1 MRQAHPRSDLYTWN
15 GGSRSMQVLDLTGRV
30 AVVTGGSRGIGWAIS
45 EVLAQAGAAVAI
57 VYRDNEDAAEEATQT
72 LRGGGANAI
81 AVKCD
86 IADDPAVVAAIQEV
100 LDRLGRID
108 ILVNNAGIWRR
119 APIVEITAADLDEM
133 LRVNLGG
140 LFHVTREAVKDML
153 TREWGRVINV
163 SSTAGVRGEPFH
175 SHYAATK
182 GALFALSRSLAGE
195 LSPSGITVN
204 TVSPGW
210 VFTDMTSEA
219 LTPEKIHELERSL
232 PTGRLTHPADV
243 ANAVLFL
250 ASPLAS
256 QITGANI
263 DVNGGSV
270 FS

>member
-1 MRQAHPRSDLYTWN
+1 
-15 GGSRSMQVLDLTGRV
+15 MQVLDLVGRV

-45 EVLAQAGAAVAI
+45 EVLAQAGAAVAML
-57 VYRDNEDAAEEATQT
+57 YRENEEAAEEAAQT
-72 LRGGGANAI
+72 LNTAGGTAI
-81 AVKCD
+81 ALRCD
-86 IADDPAVVAAIQEV
+86 VSDEHAVAAAMADIVQN
-100 LDRLGRID
+100 LGRID
-108 ILVNNAGIWRR
+108 ILVNNAGIWKR
-119 APIVEITAADLDEM
+119 APIVEMTGADIAET
-133 LRVNLGG
+133 LRVNLAGV
-140 LFHVTREAVKDML
+140 FHATREAARDML

-163 SSTAGVRGEPFH
+163 SSTAGIRGEPCY

-195 LSPSGITVN
+195 LSPRGITVN

-219 LTPEKIHELERSL
+219 LTPERILEVEKSL
-232 PTGRLTHPADV
+232 PTGRLTHPVDV

-250 ASPLAS
+250 ASGLAA

-263 DVNGGSV
+263 DVNGGAV

>member
-1 MRQAHPRSDLYTWN
+1 
-15 GGSRSMQVLDLTGRV
+15 MQVLDLTGRV

-45 EVLAQAGAAVAI
+45 EVLSQAGAAVAMM
-57 VYRDNEDAAEEATQT
+57 YRDNDDAAEEASQT
-72 LRGGGANAI
+72 LRSNGANAI

-86 IADDPAVVAAIQEV
+86 IGREGAVVTAIADVIE
-100 LDRLGRID
+100 RLGRVD

-119 APIVEITAADLDEM
+119 APIVEITGEDVDETM
-133 LRVNLGG
+133 RVNLAGV
-140 LFHVTREAVKDML
+140 FYVTREAVKDML
-153 TREWGRVINV
+153 SREWGRVINV
-163 SSTAGVRGEPFH
+163 SSTAGIRGEPFH

-195 LSPSGITVN
+195 LSPRGITVN

-219 LTPEKIHELERSL
+219 LTPEKIQELEKSL

-263 DVNGGSV
+263 DVNGGAV